1 MNRLDAQSQAFCLHV
16 ILPLAGPFV
25 SVFRRLP
32 ASTARLALQMALQMI
47 YALCGGICL

>member
-1 MNRLDAQSQAFCLHV
+1 MNRLDAQSPAFCLCI
-16 ILPLAGPFV
+16 ILLLAGPFV

-47 YALCGGICL
+47 YALCGGIYL